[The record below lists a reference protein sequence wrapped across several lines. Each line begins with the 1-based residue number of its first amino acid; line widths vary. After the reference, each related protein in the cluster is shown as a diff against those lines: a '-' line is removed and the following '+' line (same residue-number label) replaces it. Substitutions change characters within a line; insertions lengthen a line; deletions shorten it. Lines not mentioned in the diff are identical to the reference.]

1 MGQYVLRRLLMLIPV
16 LFGVSIIVFS
26 IMQLTPGD
34 PALLA
39 LGEFAPPEQLEALRE
54 QLGLNDPPHV
64 QYLRWVSKAAQL
76 DLGQSLRSRRPV
88 TEEIASR
95 LPATGQLAL
104 YAVTFAALIGIPAGV
119 ISATRPNSLVDNA
132 VTVAALAGVS
142 MAVFW
147 QALMLMII
155 FSVHYNLL
163 PSSGMVDGWKSFV
176 LPVIT
181 LGTSTT
187 AGIARMTRATMLEAL
202 QQDYVRT
209 ARAKGLSERVVV
221 FRHTLRNALIPVVTI
236 IGLEFGGLMA
246 GAVVT
251 ETIFAWPGIGRLVVD
266 AIRTKDFPLVQG
278 TILTFAVVYVFI
290 NLIVD
295 LIYAYLDPRL
305 RVRYN

>member
-1 MGQYVLRRLLMLIPV
+1 MLIPV

-26 IMQLTPGD
+26 ILQLTPGD

-39 LGEFAPPEQLEALRE
+39 LGEFAPPEQLERLRE

-64 QYLRWVSKAAQL
+64 QYIRWVTRAVQL
-76 DLGQSLRSRRPV
+76 DLGQSLRSNRPV

-95 LPATGQLAL
+95 MPATGQLAL
-104 YAVTFAALIGIPAGV
+104 YAVTLAALIGIPAGV
-119 ISATRPNSLVDNA
+119 ISATRPNSFIDNA

-142 MAVFW
+142 MPVFW

-155 FSVHYNLL
+155 FSVQLDWL
-163 PSSGMVDGWKSFV
+163 PSSGMVGGWKSFV
-176 LPVIT
+176 LPVVT
-181 LGTSTT
+181 LGTSAT
-187 AGIARMTRATMLEAL
+187 AGIARMTRATMIEAI

-221 FRHTLRNALIPVVTI
+221 YRHTLRNALIPVVTI

-251 ETIFAWPGIGRLVVD
+251 ETIFAWPGIGRLAVD
-266 AIRTKDFPLVQG
+266 AIRTQDFPLVQG
-278 TILTFAVVYVFI
+278 VILTFAVVYVLI

-305 RVRYN
+305 RVRYH

>member
-1 MGQYVLRRLLMLIPV
+1 LSLSRARREPQAPAARRRSLQLGDLDTVGQYVLRRLLMLIPV

-64 QYLRWVSKAAQL
+64 PCLRGVSKAAQL
-76 DLGQSLRSRRPV
+76 DLGQSRGSRRPV
-88 TEEIASR
+88 TEEFASR

-142 MAVFW
+142 MPVFW
-147 QALMLMII
+147 QALMLVII
-155 FSVHYNLL
+155 FSVPYNLR

-176 LPVIT
+176 LPVVT

-221 FRHTLRNALIPVVTI
+221 YRHTLR
-236 IGLEFGGLMA
+236 
-246 GAVVT
+246 
-251 ETIFAWPGIGRLVVD
+251 
-266 AIRTKDFPLVQG
+266 
-278 TILTFAVVYVFI
+278 
-290 NLIVD
+290 
-295 LIYAYLDPRL
+295 
-305 RVRYN
+305 